1 MLMDLK
7 QAALLSVILLGI
19 GNVKAQK
26 NPCSMTEQ
34 LSGGKKW
41 TSNASKDIGV
51 CMNVV
56 SYVKPVGEQAQ

>member
-1 MLMDLK
+1 MFISFR
-7 QAALLSVILLGI
+7 QVALLTIIMLGV

-26 NPCSMTEQ
+26 DPCSMTEQ